1 MLCIAQETLVCSLA
15 DEVVSRPA
23 RRYLTHRKAARVSIP
38 IGLLLLCISMLL
50 AAGGLILVQRLVPNE
65 VRMQHNDVAGFI
77 YAVLGVVYAV
87 LLGLMVVAV
96 WEQWNAAAGRADEEA
111 SELAEVFWIADRMPE
126 SDGHHIQEL
135 VRAYAR
141 VVVEEEWPLMRQ
153 GKSSQKAW
161 DLLDEIRSGVQDF
174 QPSTP
179 AQQVLYEQGLERV
192 HELADARRERLLDAD
207 QGLPSILWVVLLIGG
222 VVVIGFTYLFGLDS
236 TVTHLLMVAA
246 LALVIALVLF
256 TVAELDFPFRG
267 DIRLGPEAMEQV
279 LDRFETSTLSDL

>member
-1 MLCIAQETLVCSLA
+1 MRI
-15 DEVVSRPA
+15 
-23 RRYLTHRKAARVSIP
+23 LT
-38 IGLLLLCISMLL
+38 GLLLLCIFMFL

-65 VRMQHNDVAGFI
+65 RRRQHNDVAGFI

-153 GKSSQKAW
+153 GESSPKAW
-161 DLLDEIRSGVQDF
+161 ELLDEIRSGVQDF

-267 DIRLGPEAMEQV
+267 GIRIGPVAMEQV
-279 LDRFETSTLSDL
+279 LGTFENSKSL